1 MNRFKEARDRKM
13 LARQLDEQH
22 RLDEARRA
30 VPESAPFAPEAHHLA
45 ALRRIGSQLEALHK
59 QSTTGDPA
67 LRALLV
73 ELAAQTSVI
82 AELVAEMGRHARPQ
96 VAPITG
102 LRITARDANDRIESI
117 VITRGDHHEQ
127 H

>member
-1 MNRFKEARDRKM
+1 MNRIKEARDRMM
-13 LARQLDEQH
+13 LARHLEAQR

-30 VPESAPFAPEAHHLA
+30 APERAPVASADQHLA
-45 ALRRIGSQLEALHK
+45 ALRRIGGQLDALHK
-59 QSTTGDPA
+59 RSATGDPA

-73 ELAAQTSVI
+73 ELAAQTSAI
-82 AELVAEMGRHARPQ
+82 AELVAEMGRQARPQ

-102 LRITARDANDRIESI
+102 LKITSRDANDRIES
-117 VITRGDHHEQ
+117 VAITRGDHHEQ